1 MNTERPRQICLPG
14 QTHVAEGPHDQ
25 TGMYVMHHAFRRDL
39 DRFQAA
45 VRATPVDERDTWRAL
60 AARWER
66 FAEVLHH
73 HHTVEDEH
81 IWPVMERRLEER
93 GEQAEPGGLEALR
106 AMAAEHDLVDPALEA
121 CGRGFTAMAERPSD
135 DQRNALDVHVTA
147 MRTTL
152 LDHLRHEETEALPLL
167 QRTLT
172 ADDFAATESA
182 AQRAYPVR
190 AVPFLVPWVAD
201 GLPADVDRP
210 GPRRGRAGV
219 PPAAPALPSPLRPR
233 RAARVRPR
241 LTRPRGTP
249 MTTVTT
255 TPDADHDRAVGPP
268 PARRSRWAPC
278 SSSTWSAGCGPRC
291 PA

>member
-1 MNTERPRQICLPG
+1 MSQICLPG

-25 TGMYVMHHAFRRDL
+25 TGMYVIHHAFRRDL

-81 IWPVMERRLEER
+81 IWPHGDAASRSES
-93 GEQAEPGGLEALR
+93 EPGGLEVLQ

-172 ADDFAATESA
+172 VDGLRGHRGA
-182 AQRAYPVR
+182 AQRAYPLR
-190 AVPFLVPWVAD
+190 TVPFLVPWVAD
-201 GLPADVDRP
+201 GLPADVTARVLGEA
-210 GPRRGRAGV
+210 GPAYRLLLR
-219 PPAAPALPSPLRPR
+219 LCRPR
-233 RAARVRPR
+233 YARAER
-241 LTRPRGTP
+241 
-249 MTTVTT
+249 
-255 TPDADHDRAVGPP
+255 RAFAHPP
-268 PARRSRWAPC
+268 EHRSTERKLP
-278 SSSTWSAGCGPRC
+278 
-291 PA
+291 

>member
-93 GEQAEPGGLEALR
+93 SGDMGPAEPGGLDALH

-172 ADDFAATESA
+172 AEDFAATESA

-201 GLPADVDRP
+201 GLPADVTARVLGEA
-210 GPRRGRAGV
+210 GPAYRLLLR
-219 PPAAPALPSPLRPR
+219 LCRPR
-233 RAARVRPR
+233 YARAER
-241 LTRPRGTP
+241 
-249 MTTVTT
+249 
-255 TPDADHDRAVGPP
+255 RAF
-268 PARRSRWAPC
+268 AHA
-278 SSSTWSAGCGPRC
+278 
-291 PA
+291 

>member
-93 GEQAEPGGLEALR
+93 SGDMGPAEPGGLDALH

-172 ADDFAATESA
+172 AEDFAATESA
-182 AQRAYPVR
+182 AQRAYPSAPCRSWCRGSPTGCPPTSPPGSSVR
-190 AVPFLVPWVAD
+190 PGRRTACCSDSAVPAT
-201 GLPADVDRP
+201 PA
-210 GPRRGRAGV
+210 
-219 PPAAPALPSPLRPR
+219 PSG
-233 RAARVRPR
+233 ARSPTPD
-241 LTRPRGTP
+241 LDTSGRGTP
-249 MTTVTT
+249 MTTV
-255 TPDADHDRAVGPP
+255 
-268 PARRSRWAPC
+268 
-278 SSSTWSAGCGPRC
+278 
-291 PA
+291 

>member
-1 MNTERPRQICLPG
+1 MTSPTQFREQIRLPG
-14 QTHVAEGPHDQ
+14 QTHVAEGPYDQ

-66 FAEVLHH
+66 FAEALHH

-81 IWPVMERRLEER
+81 IWPVMERRIEER
-93 GEQAEPGGLEALR
+93 GELAEPGGLEALH
-106 AMAAEHDLVDPALEA
+106 AMAAEHDLVDPALDA

-172 ADDFAATESA
+172 ADDFAATEGA
-182 AQRAYPVR
+182 AQRAYPLR

-201 GLPADVDRP
+201 GLPADVTARVLGEA
-210 GPRRGRAGV
+210 GPAYRLLLRLCRSRYARAE
-219 PPAAPALPSPLRPR
+219 R
-233 RAARVRPR
+233 RAFAH
-241 LTRPRGTP
+241 
-249 MTTVTT
+249 
-255 TPDADHDRAVGPP
+255 A
-268 PARRSRWAPC
+268 
-278 SSSTWSAGCGPRC
+278 
-291 PA
+291 

>member
-1 MNTERPRQICLPG
+1 MNTDPLETERPRQICLPG

-60 AARWER
+60 ALRWER

-73 HHTVEDEH
+73 HHTGEDEH
-81 IWPVMERRLEER
+81 IGPVMEHRIEELS
-93 GEQAEPGGLEALR
+93 GHSELAGPGGLEALR
-106 AMAAEHDLVDPALEA
+106 AMADEHDLVDPALEA
-121 CGRGFTAMAERPSD
+121 CGRGFTAMAELPSD

-147 MRTTL
+147 MRSTL

-172 ADDFAATESA
+172 ADDFAATERA

-201 GLPADVDRP
+201 GLPADVTARVLGEA
-210 GPRRGRAGV
+210 GPAYRLLLR
-219 PPAAPALPSPLRPR
+219 LCRPR
-233 RAARVRPR
+233 YTRAER
-241 LTRPRGTP
+241 
-249 MTTVTT
+249 
-255 TPDADHDRAVGPP
+255 RAF
-268 PARRSRWAPC
+268 AHA
-278 SSSTWSAGCGPRC
+278 
-291 PA
+291 